1 MKIKQL
7 SIFVENKPGHLAA
20 PIRLLATEGIDLR
33 ALFLA
38 DASEYGVLRMIVSNC
53 EPAVQKLTAEGFVAR
68 VTEVVAIEVSDH
80 PGGLAG
86 VLGALD
92 ATGIDIDY
100 MYAFPCRNAEHAVLL
115 FSFADADA
123 AIARLQAAGINPLA
137 SDELLKL

>member
-20 PIRLLATEGIDLR
+20 PIRLLAAEGIDLR

-38 DASEYGVLRMIVSNC
+38 DAREYGVLRMIVSDC
-53 EPAVQKLTAEGFVAR
+53 ERAVERLTNQGFVAR
-68 VTEVVAIEVSDH
+68 LADVLAIKVTDH

-86 VLGALD
+86 VLAALD

-100 MYAFPCRNAEHAVLL
+100 MYAFPCRNADQAVLL
-115 FSFADADA
+115 FSFADVEA
-123 AIARLQAAGINPLA
+123 AIARLQAADINPIA